1 MALTSSLVVGVKAPL
16 ECWPIAVDRVRYV
29 GEPVAIVVASD
40 RYRAEDAVDL
50 IEMRY
55 RPLPAVVDPVAAATA
70 DSPLLHPA
78 INSNVVGER
87 TFRYGDPERAFAEAA
102 HRVRVDVRY
111 PRNSCTPIETYGI
124 VAEYDA
130 DEDAYDVLANFQGP
144 FSLHPVMARALKVPG
159 NRSLLH
165 LLRRQWC
172 VPVGPDPVP
181 NRRRMGRA
189 EAAGSVPGRASRQP
203 TELSKLK
210 IVGQFRT
217 SGVNSAAVMTAR
229 LAAQ

>member
-1 MALTSSLVVGVKAPL
+1 MLTGADVMALTSSLVVGVKAPL

-130 DEDAYDVLANFQGP
+130 GDDAYDVLANFQRP

-165 LLRRQWC
+165 RSDNRWSETVCSEQQSLDALPIPAPTSRPYRSCVGRRSQGRRFLRGISC
-172 VPVGPDPVP
+172 
-181 NRRRMGRA
+181 RA
-189 EAAGSVPGRASRQP
+189 WQDKSRA
-203 TELSKLK
+203 
-210 IVGQFRT
+210 
-217 SGVNSAAVMTAR
+217 
-229 LAAQ
+229 

>member
-1 MALTSSLVVGVKAPL
+1 M
-16 ECWPIAVDRVRYV
+16 RYV

-40 RYRAEDAVDL
+40 RYRAEDDVDL

-70 DSPLLHPA
+70 DLPLLHPA

-130 DEDAYDVLANFQGP
+130 GEDAYDVLANFQGP
-144 FSLHPVMARALKVPG
+144 FSPHPVMARALKVPG

-165 LLRRQWC
+165 RSDNRAPC
-172 VPVGPDPVP
+172 CGGSGAFRSARTRSP